1 MAAAIAR
8 EAVASRGLEI
18 AVDSAGVAASAG
30 DPANTSAC
38 EVARA
43 NALAL
48 DEHEAK
54 QLTRELV
61 EGADYVVAM
70 DPSHAERAR
79 ELGARR
85 VVCLDVADPYG
96 QDANVYAATWEELR
110 TRIPSL
116 LAEISR

>member
-8 EAVASRGLEI
+8 EVAASRGLQVE
-18 AVDSAGVAASAG
+18 VDSAGVAASVG
-30 DPANTSAC
+30 DSANPSAR
-38 EVARA
+38 EVART
-43 NALAL
+43 NALTL

-54 QLTRELV
+54 PLTRELV
-61 EGADYVVAM
+61 EAADYVVTM
-70 DPSHAERAR
+70 DRSHTKRTR

-110 TRIPSL
+110 TRISSL
-116 LAEISR
+116 LTETTR

>member
-1 MAAAIAR
+1 MAAAIAK
-8 EAVASRGLEI
+8 EAAASRGLEI
-18 AVDSAGVAASAG
+18 DVDSAGVAASAG
-30 DPANTSAC
+30 DPANPSAR

-43 NALAL
+43 NALTL

-54 QLTRELV
+54 PLTRELV
-61 EGADYVVAM
+61 EAADCVVAM

-96 QDANVYAATWEELR
+96 QDADVYAATWDQLR
-110 TRIPSL
+110 TRICPL
-116 LAEISR
+116 LAEITG